1 MYYLTNKSTI
11 DGVMVKIL
19 PSDVLA
25 RETNDDRLV
34 SDGWVYGEFF
44 NTGARVLLKSK
55 NNRRW
60 LNAWSDFVTDFE
72 VCEVDTVV
80 DQDGV
85 IWAAKGEKRKNYKL
99 YTKTSNL
106 DSTFYNGLE
115 G

>member
-1 MYYLTNKSTI
+1 MYYLTNKSTV

-80 DQDGV
+80 DQNGV
-85 IWAAKGEKRKNYKL
+85 IWAAKGEKRKGYKL